1 MNVSRNVTTL
11 LPLFLIGAL
20 AACASPNPNE
30 VLGGGDAQLKNRSM
44 QTRMFETS
52 DKRLVL
58 RTVIAT
64 LQDTGFMIEQ
74 ADATL
79 GTVSARKYFL
89 DRDAPAD
96 IKMMVTVSPRDSAHM
111 LVRANAN
118 FNEKPIDD
126 PVVYQ
131 NFFIVLAKAL
141 FLAAQQAD

>member
-1 MNVSRNVTTL
+1 MNASLNVKTL
-11 LPLFLIGAL
+11 LLLFLIGAF
-20 AACASPNPNE
+20 AACASPNPKE

-79 GTVSARKYFL
+79 GTVSARKFFL

-96 IKMMVTVSPRDSAHM
+96 IRMMVTVSPRDSRQM
-111 LVRANAN
+111 LVRANAD
-118 FNEKPIDD
+118 FNNKLIDD

-131 NFFIVLAKAL
+131 NFFVALSKAL
-141 FLAAQQAD
+141 FLAGQQAE